1 MVAFV
6 PREIFE
12 RTASVTLIFA
22 STSSVA
28 FMEKMACE
36 CSFEKYDKT
45 NIITTITY
53 FTAYTICYQY
63 QNFIK
68 EFDEVIVSGGGSHNK
83 FILKT
88 MREILGVPVL
98 VQEDLGYSSD
108 AKEAIYSFL
117 AYEFSILLSRIYRLD
132 KKTQKEKRKELMAY
146 KWLLHYTHNP
156 KVKIVAIL
164 NKIFGIRITEYML
177 KLYDSGK

>member
-1 MVAFV
+1 MKELWKLFCTFLKIGAFT
-6 PREIFE
+6 F
-12 RTASVTLIFA
+12 
-22 STSSVA
+22 
-28 FMEKMACE
+28 
-36 CSFEKYDKT
+36 
-45 NIITTITY
+45 
-53 FTAYTICYQY
+53 
-63 QNFIK
+63 
-68 EFDEVIVSGGGSHNK
+68 GGGYAMIPIIQREMVEKHKWISDDD
-83 FILKT
+83 ILDIIKG
-88 MREILGVPVL
+88 EIRAI
-98 VQEDLGYSSD
+98 DSYSFSSD